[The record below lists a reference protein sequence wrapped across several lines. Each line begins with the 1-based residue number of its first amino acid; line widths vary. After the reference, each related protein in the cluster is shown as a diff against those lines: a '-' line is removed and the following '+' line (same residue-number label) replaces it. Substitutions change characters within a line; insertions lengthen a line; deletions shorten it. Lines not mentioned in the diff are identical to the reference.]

1 MKSTTRWIALVL
13 VVLALAPDGEARSRS
28 VRSRGPRDQG
38 PAAPLDPFSASQP
51 QSVRST
57 HLDLDLT
64 VDFAAK
70 RIRGAVTHTIE
81 QLSPADRFIVDTRDL
96 EITGV
101 FVDGAKAQWSL
112 GSTTALGR
120 PLTININPSSERV
133 RIEYQT
139 IPGVSALYWLEP
151 AQTIGGISP
160 FLFTFTQPDR
170 GREWI
175 PVQDTPGVRTT
186 YHATVRVPNDL
197 LAVMS
202 GNNATAVDPDGVYE
216 IDMPYSIPS
225 YLIALAVG
233 RLEFRSFSDRTGFY
247 AEPELVTDA
256 VWDMQYLPEMFDA
269 AERVMGPY
277 PFARYDVLVM
287 PPAFVAGGME
297 NPMLNFLAQG
307 NVVPANHEVSPTPSS
322 VLAHELAHSWSG
334 DATTCATW
342 SDTWLNEGFA
352 TYYSGRILEEMMGEE
367 RAELGYYFDRQNYE
381 SYAAQPGVNA
391 RYKTLHRQFVT
402 NENLSI
408 FNPTNY
414 NKGSIF
420 LKALEDGL
428 GRERFDFILRS
439 YFHRHAFRW
448 ADERAFIDELA
459 RWNADLAALKVEEW
473 IYSSTLP
480 SNVSAPTRSAL
491 WDRIGVEAQRYRAGT
506 AVADLNRQGWTHLH
520 LGLFLWQI
528 TDAIKPRMEEL
539 DAVLGLSSMKTP
551 SMHWLLPVAETR
563 YAPGLPM
570 LERFMEVGGP
580 NVVAIYQR
588 LAQTTAGRTW
598 GREIYQR
605 VKAHYDPNTRANV
618 ERILG
623 LTFPSLE
630 AMERLAA

>member
-1 MKSTTRWIALVL
+1 MKSTSRWIALSL
-13 VVLALAPDGEARSRS
+13 LLLALAPGAEARHRS

-38 PAAPLDPFSASQP
+38 PAAPLDQFSSSQP
-51 QSVRST
+51 QLVRST

-101 FVDGAKAQWSL
+101 FVDGARAQWSL

-120 PLTININPSSERV
+120 PLTINITPSSKRV

-139 IPGVSALYWLEP
+139 ISGSEALYWLEP

-160 FLFTFTQPDR
+160 FLFTFAQPDSA
-170 GREWI
+170 REWI
-175 PVQDTPGVRTT
+175 PLQDTPGVRTT
-186 YHATVRVPNDL
+186 YNATVRVPPGL
-197 LAVMS
+197 LALMS
-202 GNNATAVDPDGVYE
+202 AKNATEIDPDGVYE
-216 IDMPYSIPS
+216 IDMPYSVPS

-247 AEPELVTDA
+247 AEPELVADA
-256 VWDMQYLPEMFDA
+256 QWDMQYLPEMFGA

-307 NVVPANHEVSPTPSS
+307 NVVPANGEVPPSPSDA
-322 VLAHELAHSWSG
+322 LAHELAHSWAG
-334 DATTCATW
+334 DSTTCATW

-352 TYYSGRILEEMMGEE
+352 TYYSRRILGEMLGEE
-367 RAELGYYFDRQNYE
+367 RGELGFYFDRQNYE
-381 SYAAQPGVNA
+381 SYAAQPGVND
-391 RYKTLHRQFVT
+391 RYKTLHRQFVV
-402 NENLSI
+402 NESLSI

-414 NKGSIF
+414 SKGSIF

-428 GRERFDFILRS
+428 GRERFDTILRS
-439 YFHRHAFRW
+439 YFHRYTSRW
-448 ADERAFIDELA
+448 ADERAFIDEFA
-459 RWNADLAALKVEEW
+459 QWGTDLSTLKVDEW
-473 IYSSTLP
+473 IYTGTLP
-480 SNVSAPTRSAL
+480 SNLTAPTHSAL
-491 WDRIGVEAQRYRAGT
+491 WDRIGVEAQRFRAGT
-506 AVADLNRQGWTHLH
+506 AVADLDRTGWTHLH
-520 LGLFLWQI
+520 LALFLWQI

-551 SMHWLLPVAETR
+551 SMHWLLAVADTR

-580 NVVAIYQR
+580 NVLAIYQR
-588 LAQTTAGRTW
+588 LAQTAAGRTW

-605 VKAHYDPNTRANV
+605 VKPHYDPNTRANV

-630 AMERLAA
+630 VERPAA

>member
-1 MKSTTRWIALVL
+1 MKRSLALFLVL
-13 VVLALAPDGEARSRS
+13 LALAPIGEARQRS
-28 VRSRGPRDQG
+28 VRSKGPRDQG
-38 PAAPLDPFSASQP
+38 PAAPLDAFSSSQP
-51 QSVRST
+51 QVVRST

-70 RIRGAVTHTIE
+70 RIRGSVTHTIE
-81 QLSPADRFIVDTRDL
+81 QLAPANRFIVDTRDL
-96 EITGV
+96 EISGV
-101 FVDGAKAQWSL
+101 FVDGARAQWSL

-120 PLTININPSSERV
+120 PLTITINPSSKRV

-139 IPGVSALYWLEP
+139 IPGSAALYWLEP
-151 AQTIGGISP
+151 PQTIGGVSP
-160 FLFTFTQPDR
+160 FFFTFAQPDHA
-170 GREWI
+170 REWI

-186 YHATVRVPNDL
+186 YNATVRVPQGL
-197 LAVMS
+197 LALMS
-202 GNNATAVDPDGVYE
+202 ARNVTEVDPDGVYE

-247 AEPELVTDA
+247 AEPELVADA
-256 VWDMQYLPEMFDA
+256 LWDMQYLPEMLDA

-307 NVVPANHEVSPTPSS
+307 GVVPANGEVPPTPPD
-322 VLAHELAHSWSG
+322 VLAHELAHSWAG

-352 TYYSGRILEEMMGEE
+352 TYYAKRILAEMMGEE
-367 RAELGYYFDRQNYE
+367 RGELGFYWERQNYE
-381 SYAAQPGVNA
+381 SYAAQNGVLD
-391 RYKTLHRQFVT
+391 RFKTLHRQFVV
-402 NENLSI
+402 NERLSI

-414 NKGSIF
+414 SKGAIF
-420 LKALEDGL
+420 LKTLEDGL
-428 GRERFDFILRS
+428 GRERFDFIMRS
-439 YFHRHAFRW
+439 YFHRYAFRW
-448 ADERAFIDELA
+448 ADERAFIDEFA
-459 RWNADLAALKVEEW
+459 QWNADLSALKVEEW
-473 IYSSTLP
+473 VYGSTLP
-480 SNVSAPTRSAL
+480 SNVTAPTHSAF

-506 AVADLNRQGWTHLH
+506 AVADLDRRGWTHLH
-520 LGLFLWQI
+520 LALFLWQI

-539 DAVLGLSSMKTP
+539 DAVLKLSSMKTP
-551 SMHWLLPVAETR
+551 SMHWLLAVADTR
-563 YAPGLPM
+563 YEPGLPM
-570 LERFMEVGGP
+570 LERFMEVGGS
-580 NVVAIYQR
+580 NVVGIYQR
-588 LAQTTAGRTW
+588 LAQTTAGRNW

-605 VKAHYDPNTRANV
+605 VKVHYDANTRSNV

-630 AMERLAA
+630 AVERLAA

>member
-1 MKSTTRWIALVL
+1 MKSTTRWIALAAL
-13 VVLALAPDGEARSRS
+13 LLALVPDAEARRRS
-28 VRSRGPRDQG
+28 VRSGSPRDQG
-38 PAAPLDPFSASQP
+38 PAAPLDQYSASQP
-51 QSVRST
+51 QIVRST

-70 RIRGAVTHTIE
+70 RIRGAVTHTLE
-81 QLSPADRFIVDTRDL
+81 HLAPADRFIVDTRYL
-96 EITGV
+96 EITGA
-101 FVDGAKAQWSL
+101 FVDGAPAQWSL
-112 GSTTALGR
+112 GPTTALGR
-120 PLTININPSSERV
+120 PLTIHINPSAKRV

-139 IPGVSALYWLEP
+139 NQTAGALFWLEP
-151 AQTIGGISP
+151 PQTIGGISP

-175 PVQDTPGVRTT
+175 PLQDTPGVRTT
-186 YHATVRVPNDL
+186 YSATVRVPQGL
-197 LAVMS
+197 LALMS
-202 GNNATAVDPDGVYE
+202 GNNVTEVDSDGVYE

-233 RLEFRSFSDRTGFY
+233 RLEFRAFSDRTGFY
-247 AEPELVTDA
+247 AEPEMVADA
-256 VWDMQYLPEMFDA
+256 MWDMQYLPEMFGA
-269 AERVMGPY
+269 AERILGPY

-307 NVVPANHEVSPTPSS
+307 GVVPANGEVPPTPPD
-322 VLAHELAHSWSG
+322 VLAHELAHSWAG

-352 TYYSGRILEEMMGEE
+352 TYYAKRILEEMMGEE
-367 RAELGYYFDRQNYE
+367 RAELGFYWDRQNYE
-381 SYAAQPGVNA
+381 WYAAQKGVTA
-391 RYKTLHRQFVT
+391 PLKTLHRQFGA
-402 NENLSI
+402 NEGLSI

-420 LKALEDGL
+420 LKTLEDGL
-428 GRERFDFILRS
+428 GRQRFDWILRS
-439 YFHRHAFRW
+439 YFHRYAFRW

-459 RWNADLAALKVEEW
+459 RWGADLSALRVEEW
-473 IYSSTLP
+473 IYDSTLP
-480 SNVSAPTRSAL
+480 SNVTAPTQSAL
-491 WDRIGVEAQRYRAGT
+491 WDRIAVEAQRFRAGT
-506 AVADLNRQGWTHLH
+506 AVADLDRNGWTHLH

-528 TDAIKPRMEEL
+528 TNAIKPRMEEL

-551 SMHWLLPVAETR
+551 SMHWLLAVAETR
-563 YAPGLPM
+563 YGPGLPM
-570 LERFMEVGGP
+570 LERYMQVGGS

-605 VKAHYDPNTRANV
+605 VKAHYDPNTRSHV

-623 LTFPSLE
+623 LSFASME
-630 AMERLAA
+630 AAELLAA